1 MALKLAING
10 FGRIGRLVF
19 REAMKHDEF
28 EVVAVN
34 DLTDAGQLAHLLKY
48 DSVHGIYDAEVN
60 ADEDSFVVN
69 GQRIKV
75 YAEKDP
81 AQLPWGELGVD
92 VVLECTGHFRSMEE
106 VGKHIEAGA
115 KKAILSAPAKGAM
128 LTFVMGVNHED
139 YNPATD
145 DVISNASCTTNCLAP
160 VAKVLDEKFGIER
173 GMMTTIHSYTNDQRI
188 LDFPH
193 SDPRRARAGAVSMI
207 PTTTGAAVAVSK
219 VLPQLKDYNELPLVS
234 IDYNGNHHS
243 STVDGLSTMVLE
255 NKMVKVL
262 AWGAF
267 FMLNKKTMKDIDVK
281 GKRVFVRVDFN
292 VPMADGAITDETRI
306 RAAIPTIEY
315 LVEQGAKVILASHL
329 GRPKGEVKEDMCL
342 TAAGVRLAQLMGK
355 PVTKLD
361 ESIGQVVEEA
371 VASMHDGDLLLM
383 ENVRFHA
390 GEEKNDPT
398 LAQQFAQLADIYMY
412 CKALSNPEHPFT
424 AIIGGA
430 KVKDKIGV
438 IESLLEK
445 VDHLIIGGGL
455 SFTFIK
461 AQGYDIGKSLLEE
474 DKIELAKSFIEK
486 AKAKGVQL
494 HMPVDAVVANEFSQD
509 AETQIVNV
517 DAIPADWMGL
527 DIGPKTAANYA
538 EVIKNSKLI
547 IWNGP
552 MGVFE
557 MDKFANGTK
566 KVADAMATTAG
577 YTVIGGGDSAAAVEK
592 FEVAD
597 KMDHISTGGGASLE
611 LMEGKEL
618 PGIVA
623 LNDK

>member
-1 MALKLAING
+1 
-10 FGRIGRLVF
+10 
-19 REAMKHDEF
+19 
-28 EVVAVN
+28 
-34 DLTDAGQLAHLLKY
+34 
-48 DSVHGIYDAEVN
+48 
-60 ADEDSFVVN
+60 
-69 GQRIKV
+69 
-75 YAEKDP
+75 
-81 AQLPWGELGVD
+81 
-92 VVLECTGHFRSMEE
+92 
-106 VGKHIEAGA
+106 
-115 KKAILSAPAKGAM
+115 
-128 LTFVMGVNHED
+128 
-139 YNPATD
+139 
-145 DVISNASCTTNCLAP
+145 
-160 VAKVLDEKFGIER
+160 
-173 GMMTTIHSYTNDQRI
+173 
-188 LDFPH
+188 
-193 SDPRRARAGAVSMI
+193 
-207 PTTTGAAVAVSK
+207 
-219 VLPQLKDYNELPLVS
+219 
-234 IDYNGNHHS
+234 
-243 STVDGLSTMVLE
+243 
-255 NKMVKVL
+255 
-262 AWGAF
+262 
-267 FMLNKKTMKDIDVK
+267 MKDIDVK
-281 GKRVFVRVDFN
+281 GQRVFVRVDFN
-292 VPMADGAITDETRI
+292 VPMADGSITDETRI

-329 GRPKGEVKEDMCL
+329 GRPKGEVKEDMRL
-342 TAAGVRLAQLMGK
+342 TAVGIRLAELMGK

-361 ESIGQVVEEA
+361 ESIGQAVEEA
-371 VASMHDGDLLLM
+371 VANMQDGDILLL

-398 LAQQFAQLADIYMY
+398 LAQQFAQLADIYVNDAFGAAHRAHASTEGIAKHIPAVSGFLMQKELDVLG
-412 CKALSNPEHPFT
+412 KALSNPEHPFT

-461 AQGYDIGKSLLEE
+461 AQGHDIGKSLLEE

-486 AKAKGVQL
+486 AKVKGVQL

-509 AETQIVNV
+509 AETQIVDV
-517 DAIPADWMGL
+517 EAIPADWMGL

-566 KVADAMATTAG
+566 TVADAMATTAG